1 MGDSF
6 QGRIEKKCMVVGL
19 EFVGSDLGP
28 GGAF

>member
-1 MGDSF
+1 MGDSYH
-6 QGRIEKKCMVVGL
+6 GRNKEKRVVVGL